1 MKKILRNT
9 FLLATAFTLTFSC
22 KNLDEQPDFASPASF
37 YKDEKDVEAAI
48 NGAYRPLNQ
57 QWFNTFYCRSVFEC
71 ALGIAGGYE
80 KGPQYYETGA
90 YVASDEYIDAYWKDN
105 YDGINRANVVLDR
118 IASVPKEKIS
128 DAKRTRIMG
137 EAHFLRA
144 MYLYQVYIYFENV
157 PVPDKSTTA
166 LGVNVSNEGGKA
178 KALALME
185 ADLKAAENELPAQ
198 NAAADLGRASRSGAK
213 TLLAK
218 VYLEA
223 GKWNDAA
230 TKAKEVIDQSG
241 ATLFT
246 DFADV
251 FSATKENMGERF
263 FEIQNDFDK
272 SPFGNYSNM
281 HAHFT
286 PTDWDG
292 GDPNTLEVGDNVTAA
307 GWGDAWIVGDIG
319 FRSKYEAGDK
329 RIKVTF
335 MEQYRSK
342 NAGGQVVKFDPKA
355 KSGFVAP
362 NSTERTFSNVILQKN
377 IEYKTGGWQYTKKN
391 YILLRLSDALLAH
404 SEAVANGA
412 SGDGLFGINT
422 VRSRAGLKPLAGVSG
437 QALKDAVF
445 NEWLREFAG
454 EGWAFSTAR
463 RFGKTAEVIKEFAG
477 RTVDNAK
484 FRVLPIPLVEINANA
499 SVKQNDGWK

>member
-1 MKKILRNT
+1 MLGCS
-9 FLLATAFTLTFSC
+9 LLLSFSC
-22 KNLDEQPDFASPASF
+22 KNLEEKPDFASPATF
-37 YKDEKDVEAAI
+37 YQDEKDMEAAI

-57 QWFNTFYCRSVFEC
+57 QWFNTFYNRCVFDC
-71 ALGIAGGYE
+71 ALGISGGYE
-80 KGPQYYETGA
+80 KGPQYYEQGA
-90 YVASDEYIDAYWKDN
+90 YVSSDEYIDAYWKDN
-105 YDGINRANVVLDR
+105 YDGVNRANVILDR
-118 IASVPKEKIS
+118 IGGVSKDKIS

-144 MYLYQVYIYFENV
+144 LYLYQLYIYFENI
-157 PVPDKSTTA
+157 PVPEKSTTA

-178 KALALME
+178 KALTLME
-185 ADLKAAENELPAQ
+185 ADLKAAENELPAKHDDD
-198 NAAADLGRASRSGAK
+198 NLGRANKWAAK

-223 GKWNDAA
+223 AKWNEAA
-230 TKAKEVIDQSG
+230 AKAKEVIDQSG
-241 ATLFT
+241 ATLYG

-251 FSATKENMGERF
+251 FSPSRENVGERF

-272 SPFGNYSNM
+272 SPWGNYNNM

-292 GDPNTLEVGDNVTAA
+292 GDPNTLDAGDNVTAA
-307 GWGDAWIVGDIG
+307 GWGDAWIVGDNT
-319 FRSKYEAGDK
+319 FRGKFEAGDK

-342 NAGGQVVKFDPKA
+342 NANGQVVKYDPNA
-355 KSGFVAP
+355 KSPFVAQ
-362 NSTERTFSNVILQKN
+362 NSPERTFKNVIYQKV
-377 IEYKTGGWQYTKKN
+377 IEYKIGGWQYTKKN
-391 YILLRLSDALLAH
+391 YVLLRLSDALLAH

-412 SGDGLFGINT
+412 SGDGTFGINT
-422 VRSRAGLKPLAGVSG
+422 VRARAGLRPLSGVSG
-437 QALKDAVF
+437 QALKDAVY
-445 NEWLREFAG
+445 NEWLREYAG

-463 RFGKTAEVIKEFAG
+463 RFGKTAEAIKEFAG

-484 FRVLPIPLVEINANA
+484 FRLLPIPLVEINANLG
-499 SVKQNDGWK
+499 VKQNAGW

>member
-1 MKKILRNT
+1 MKKILRNS
-9 FLLATAFTLTFSC
+9 LLLGCSVLMTFSC
-22 KNLDEQPDFASPASF
+22 KDLEEKPDFASPASF
-37 YKDEKDVEAAI
+37 YKDEKDMEAAI

-57 QWFNTFYCRSVFEC
+57 QWFNTFYNRCVFDC
-71 ALGIAGGYE
+71 ALGISGGYE
-80 KGPQYYETGA
+80 KGPQYYEKGA

-118 IASVPKEKIS
+118 MAGVPKDKIS

-144 MYLYQVYIYFENV
+144 LFMYQVYVYFENI

-166 LGVNVSNEGGKA
+166 LGVNLSNDGGKA

-185 ADLKAAENELPAQ
+185 ADLKAAENELPASNTED
-198 NAAADLGRASRSGAK
+198 NAGRANKWSAK

-223 GKWNDAA
+223 AKWNEAA
-230 TKAKEVIDQSG
+230 AKAKEVIDQSG
-241 ATLFT
+241 ATLFP
-246 DFADV
+246 DFADA
-251 FSATKENMGERF
+251 FSVTKENSGERF

-272 SPFGNYSNM
+272 SPWGNYNNM

-292 GDPNTLEVGDNVTAA
+292 GDPNTLDAGDNVTAA

-319 FRSKYEAGDK
+319 FRGKFEAGDK
-329 RIKVTF
+329 RVKATF

-342 NAGGQVVKFDPKA
+342 NANGNVVKFDPKA
-355 KSGFVAP
+355 KSAFVAP
-362 NSTERTFSNVILQKN
+362 NSSERTFNNVIYQKV
-377 IEYKTGGWQYTKKN
+377 IEYKLGGWQYTKKN
-391 YILLRLSDALLAH
+391 YVLLRLSDALLAH

-422 VRSRAGLKPLAGVSG
+422 VRQRAGLKALAGVTG

-445 NEWLREFAG
+445 NEWMREFAG
-454 EGWAFSTAR
+454 EGWGFSTAR
-463 RFGKTAEVIKEFAG
+463 RFNKTADVIKEFAD

-484 FRVLPIPLVEINANA
+484 FRLLPIPLVELNANA
-499 SVKQNDGWK
+499 GVKQNSGW

>member
-9 FLLATAFTLTFSC
+9 FLLATSFTLTFSC
-22 KNLDEQPDFASPASF
+22 KNLDEQPDFASPATF
-37 YKDEKDVEAAI
+37 YKDEKDMDAAI
-48 NGAYRPLNQ
+48 TGAYRPLNQ

-71 ALGIAGGYE
+71 AMGVAGGYE

-105 YDGINRANVVLDR
+105 YDGINRANVILDR
-118 IASVPKEKIS
+118 MASVSKDKIS
-128 DAKRTRIMG
+128 DAKRSRIMG

-166 LGVNVSNEGGKA
+166 LGANISNEGGKA

-198 NAAADLGRASRSGAK
+198 NAAADLGRASRWGAK

-223 GKWNDAA
+223 GKWNEAA

-246 DFADV
+246 DFSDV
-251 FSATKENMGERF
+251 FSVAKKNTGERF

-292 GDPNTLEVGDNVTAA
+292 GDPNTLEAGDNVTAA
-307 GWGDAWIVGDIG
+307 GWGDAWIVGDKG
-319 FRSKYEAGDK
+319 LRAKFETGDK
-329 RIKVTF
+329 RIKTTF

-342 NAGGQVVKFDPKA
+342 YVGGAVVKYDPKA

-362 NSTERTFSNVILQKN
+362 NSPERTFNNVILQKN
-377 IEYKTGGWQYTKKN
+377 IEYKIGGWQYTKKN
-391 YILLRLSDALLAH
+391 YVLLRLSDALLAH

-422 VRSRAGLKPLAGVSG
+422 VRARAGLKSLSGLSG
-437 QALKDAVF
+437 QTLKNAVF
-445 NEWLREFAG
+445 NEWLTEFAG
-454 EGWAFSTAR
+454 EGWTFSTAR
-463 RFGKTAEVIKEFAG
+463 RFGKTADVIKEFAG

-484 FRVLPIPLVEINANA
+484 YRVLPIPLVEINANKG
-499 SVKQNDGWK
+499 VTQNKSWE

>member
-1 MKKILRNT
+1 MKKILRNA

-22 KNLDEQPDFASPASF
+22 KNLDEQPDFASPATF
-37 YKDEKDVEAAI
+37 YKDERDMDAAI

-57 QWFNTFYCRSVFEC
+57 QWYNTFYCRSVFEC

-105 YDGINRANVVLDR
+105 YDGINRANVILDR
-118 IASVPKEKIS
+118 IAGVPKDKLS
-128 DAKRTRIMG
+128 DTKRTRIMG

-144 MYLYQVYIYFENV
+144 MYLYQVYIYFENI

-166 LGVNVSNEGGKA
+166 LGVNISNEGGKA

-198 NAAADLGRASRSGAK
+198 NAATDAGRASRWGAK

-223 GKWNDAA
+223 GKWNEAA

-241 ATLFT
+241 ATLYS
-246 DFADV
+246 DFSDV
-251 FSATKENMGERF
+251 FSVAKENMGERF
-263 FEIQNDFDK
+263 FEIQNDFAT
-272 SPFGNYSNM
+272 SPWSNYSNM

-292 GDPNTLEVGDNVTAA
+292 GDPNTLDVGDNVTAA
-307 GWGDAWIVGDIG
+307 GWGDAWIVSDIG
-319 FRSKYEAGDK
+319 FRSKFETGDK

-335 MEQYRSK
+335 MDQYRSK

-362 NSTERTFSNVILQKN
+362 NSSERTFNNVILQKN
-377 IEYKTGGWQYTKKN
+377 IEYKIGGWQYTKKN
-391 YILLRLSDALLAH
+391 YMLLRLSDALLAH
-404 SEAVANGA
+404 SEAIANGA
-412 SGDGLFGINT
+412 SGDGLFGINI
-422 VRSRAGLKPLAGVSG
+422 VRARAGLRPLSGVSG

-454 EGWAFSTAR
+454 EGWAFPTAR
-463 RFGKTAEVIKEFAG
+463 RFGKTADVIKEFAG

-484 FRVLPIPLVEINANA
+484 FRVLPIPLVEINANKGVSQHA
-499 SVKQNDGWK
+499 SWK

>member
-1 MKKILRNT
+1 MKKIIRNT
-9 FLLATAFTLTFSC
+9 LMLGCGILLTFSC
-22 KNLDEQPDFASPASF
+22 KNLEEKPDFASPASF
-37 YKDEKDVEAAI
+37 YKDQKDMEAAI

-57 QWFNTFYCRSVFEC
+57 QWFNTFYNRSVFDC

-105 YDGINRANVVLDR
+105 YDGMNRANVVLDR
-118 IASVPKEKIS
+118 MAGVGKDKIS
-128 DAKRTRIMG
+128 DAKRSQIMG

-144 MYLYQVYIYFENV
+144 LYLYQVYIYFENV

-166 LGVNVSNEGGKA
+166 LGANISNEGGKA
-178 KALALME
+178 KALAQME
-185 ADLKAAENELPAQ
+185 ADLKAAENELPSK
-198 NAAADLGRASRSGAK
+198 NADSDAGRANKWAAK
-213 TLLAK
+213 TLLSM

-223 GKWNDAA
+223 GKWNEAA
-230 TKAKEVIDQSG
+230 TKSKEVIDQSG
-241 ATLFT
+241 ATLFP

-251 FSATKENMGERF
+251 FGVAKENTGERF
-263 FEIQNDFDK
+263 FEIQNDFDT
-272 SPFGNYSNM
+272 SPWSNYNNM

-292 GDPNTLEVGDNVTAA
+292 GDPNTLEAGDNVTAA

-319 FRSKYEAGDK
+319 FRSKFEAGDK
-329 RIKVTF
+329 RIKATF

-342 NAGGQVVKFDPKA
+342 NAGGEVVKYDPKA

-362 NSTERTFSNVILQKN
+362 NSKERTFNNVILQKN
-377 IEYKTGGWQYTKKN
+377 IEYKIGGWQYTKKN
-391 YILLRLSDALLAH
+391 YMILRLSDALLTN
-404 SEAVANGA
+404 SEAIANGA
-412 SGDGLFGINT
+412 SGDGLAGVNA
-422 VRSRAGLKPLAGVSG
+422 VRTRAGLKPLAGVSG

-445 NEWLREFAG
+445 NEWMREFAG
-454 EGWAFSTAR
+454 EGWGFSTAR

-484 FRVLPIPLVEINANA
+484 FRLLPIPLVEINANPG
-499 SVKQNDGWK
+499 VKQNNGW

>member
-9 FLLATAFTLTFSC
+9 FLLATALTLTFSC
-22 KNLDEQPDFASPASF
+22 KDLEEKPDFASPASF
-37 YKDEKDVEAAI
+37 YKDEKDLEAAI
-48 NGAYRPLNQ
+48 NGAYRPMNQ

-105 YDGINRANVVLDR
+105 YDGLNRVNVVLDR
-118 IASVPKEKIS
+118 IGSVPKDKIS

-144 MYLYQVYIYFENV
+144 MYLYQLYAYFENV
-157 PVPDKSTTA
+157 PVPDKPTTA
-166 LGVNVSNEGGKA
+166 LGVNISNQGGKA
-178 KALALME
+178 RALALME
-185 ADLKAAENELPAQ
+185 TDLKAAETELPAQ
-198 NAAADLGRASRSGAK
+198 NAAADLGRTNRWAAK

-241 ATLFT
+241 ANLFT

-251 FSATKENMGERF
+251 FSAEKKNMGERF
-263 FEIQNDFDK
+263 FEIQNNFFQI
-272 SPFGNYSNM
+272 PTFFNNM

-292 GDPNTLEVGDNVTAA
+292 GNPNTLEAGDNVTAA
-307 GWGDAWIVGDIG
+307 GWGDAWIVGDVG
-319 FRSKYEAGDK
+319 FRSKFEAGDR
-329 RIKVTF
+329 RIRATF

-342 NAGGQVVKFDPKA
+342 NVGGEVVRFDPRA
-355 KSGFVAP
+355 RSGFVAP
-362 NSTERTFSNVILQKN
+362 NSTERTFKNVIYQKV
-377 IEYKTGGWQYTKKN
+377 IEYKTGGWQNTRKN
-391 YILLRLSDALLAH
+391 FVVLRLSDALLTH

-422 VRSRAGLKPLAGVSG
+422 VRTRAGLRPLAGMSG

-454 EGWAFSTAR
+454 EGWAFPTAR
-463 RFGKTAEVIKEFAG
+463 RFGKTADVIKEFAG

-484 FRVLPIPLVEINANA
+484 FRVLPIPLVEINANK
-499 SVKQNDGWK
+499 SVEQNAGW

>member
-1 MKKILRNT
+1 MKKTLRNI

-22 KNLDEQPDFASPASF
+22 KNLEEQPDFASPSSF
-37 YKDEKDVEAAI
+37 YKDEKDMEAAI
-48 NGAYRPLNQ
+48 NGVYRPLNQ
-57 QWFNTFYCRSVFEC
+57 QWSNTFYCRSVFEC

-105 YDGINRANVVLDR
+105 YDGINRANVILDR
-118 IASVPKEKIS
+118 IGSVPKEKLS

-144 MYLYQVYIYFENV
+144 FYLYQVYVYFENV

-166 LGVNVSNEGGKA
+166 LGVNISNEGGKA

-185 ADLKAAENELPAQ
+185 ADLKAAENELLAK
-198 NAAADLGRASRSGAK
+198 NIDADAGRPNKWAAK
-213 TLLAK
+213 TLLSK

-241 ATLFT
+241 LTLFP
-246 DFADV
+246 DFADA
-251 FSATKENMGERF
+251 FGTTKENSGERL
-263 FEIQNDFDK
+263 FEVQNDFAT
-272 SPFGNYSNM
+272 SPWANYNNM

-292 GDPNTLEVGDNVTAA
+292 GDPNSLEVGDNVTAA
-307 GWGDAWIVGDIG
+307 GWGDAWIVSDGT
-319 FRSKYEAGDK
+319 FRSKFEAGDK
-329 RIKVTF
+329 RIKATF

-342 NAGGQVVKFDPKA
+342 NAGGEIVKYDPKA

-362 NSTERTFSNVILQKN
+362 NSSERTFNNVILQKN
-377 IEYKTGGWQYTKKN
+377 IEYKIGGWQYTKKN
-391 YILLRLSDALLAH
+391 YVLLRLSDALLAH

-412 SGDGLFGINT
+412 SGDGLFGVNT
-422 VRSRAGLKPLAGVSG
+422 VRARAGLKALSGVSG

-454 EGWAFSTAR
+454 EGWAFPTAR

-484 FRVLPIPLVEINANA
+484 FRVLPIPLVEINANS
-499 SVKQNDGWK
+499 SVKQNASW